1 MVTSPG
7 TGMVREQISDSS
19 QVLKV
24 LREQRKA
31 QKISQ
36 QKVAQFANLST
47 TSVGEIERGEVDPR
61 FSNLLKI
68 LTLFGIRIYIE
79 YRK

>member
-1 MVTSPG
+1 
-7 TGMVREQISDSS
+7 MVREQISDSS